1 MGAGVAANMRPELC
15 ELFYH
20 WAMSLETQI
29 PEELKTAMK
38 AKDKVRVGT
47 LRTILSGIKYL
58 KAEGRHDEVTD
69 DDVITIIN
77 REVKKR
83 RDSIEMYESN
93 NRPELAENEKA
104 EVAILMEYLPAQLTE
119 DEIRAIITET
129 IAEVGAASPADKGK
143 LMGALM
149 PKVKGKA
156 DGKLVN
162 TLVTELLA

>member
-1 MGAGVAANMRPELC
+1 
-15 ELFYH
+15 
-20 WAMSLETQI
+20 MSLETQI

-38 AKDKVRVGT
+38 AKDKVRVNT
-47 LRTILSGIKYL
+47 LRAILSGIKYL
-58 KAEGRHDEVTD
+58 RAEGGHDTVTD
-69 DDVITIIN
+69 EDVLTIIN

-129 IAEVGAASPADKGK
+129 IAEVGAAGPSDKGK

-162 TLVTELLA
+162 TLVTELLS

>member
-1 MGAGVAANMRPELC
+1 
-15 ELFYH
+15 
-20 WAMSLETQI
+20 MSLEAQI

-38 AKDKVRVGT
+38 AKDKVRVNT
-47 LRTILSGIKYL
+47 LRAILSGIKYL
-58 KAEGRHDEVTD
+58 KAEGGHDEVTD
-69 DDVITIIN
+69 DEVITIIN

-129 IAEVGAASPADKGK
+129 IAEVGAAGPSDKGK

>member
-1 MGAGVAANMRPELC
+1 MRPI
-15 ELFYH
+15 
-20 WAMSLETQI
+20 SLETQI

-38 AKDKVRVGT
+38 AKDKVRVNT
-47 LRTILSGIKYL
+47 LRAVLSGIKYL
-58 KAEGRHDEVTD
+58 RAEGGHDEISD

-83 RDSIEMYESN
+83 RDSIEMYEAN
-93 NRPELAENEKA
+93 NRPELADNEKA
-104 EVAILMEYLPAQLTE
+104 EVAILMEYLPAQLSE
-119 DEIRAIITET
+119 DEIRAIITDT
-129 IAEVGAASPADKGK
+129 IAEVGATSPSDKGK

-156 DGKLVN
+156 DGKVVN

>member
-1 MGAGVAANMRPELC
+1 
-15 ELFYH
+15 
-20 WAMSLETQI
+20 MSLETQI

-38 AKDKVRVGT
+38 AKDKVRVNT
-47 LRTILSGIKYL
+47 LRAILSGIKYL
-58 KAEGRHDEVTD
+58 RAEGGHDEITD

-104 EVAILMEYLPAQLTE
+104 EVAILMEYLPAQLTD
-119 DEIRAIITET
+119 DEIRVIITET
-129 IAEVGAASPADKGK
+129 IAEVGASGPGDKGK

>member
-1 MGAGVAANMRPELC
+1 
-15 ELFYH
+15 
-20 WAMSLETQI
+20 MSLETQI

-38 AKDKVRVGT
+38 AKDKVRVNT
-47 LRTILSGIKYL
+47 LRAILSGIKYL
-58 KAEGRHDEVTD
+58 KAEGGHDEVTD

-93 NRPELAENEKA
+93 NRPELAENEQA
-104 EVAILMEYLPAQLTE
+104 EVAILLEYLPAQLTE
-119 DEIRAIITET
+119 DEIRAIITDT
-129 IAEVGAASPADKGK
+129 IAEVGATGPSDKGK
-143 LMGALM
+143 LMGTLM

>member
-1 MGAGVAANMRPELC
+1 
-15 ELFYH
+15 
-20 WAMSLETQI
+20 MSLETQI

-38 AKDKVRVGT
+38 AKDKVRVNT
-47 LRTILSGIKYL
+47 LRAILSGIKYL
-58 KAEGRHDEVTD
+58 KAEGGHDDVTD

-83 RDSIEMYESN
+83 RDSIEMYEAN
-93 NRPELAENEKA
+93 NRPELAENEQA
-104 EVAILMEYLPAQLTE
+104 EVAILLEYLPAQLTE
-119 DEIRAIITET
+119 DEIRAIITDT
-129 IAEVGAASPADKGK
+129 IAEVGATGPSDKGK
-143 LMGALM
+143 LMGTLM

>member
-1 MGAGVAANMRPELC
+1 
-15 ELFYH
+15 
-20 WAMSLETQI
+20 MSLETQI

-38 AKDKVRVGT
+38 AKDKVRVNT
-47 LRTILSGIKYL
+47 LRAILSGIKYL
-58 KAEGRHDEVTD
+58 RAEGGHDEISD

-129 IAEVGAASPADKGK
+129 IAEVGAAGPSDKGK

>member
-1 MGAGVAANMRPELC
+1 
-15 ELFYH
+15 
-20 WAMSLETQI
+20 MSLETQI

-38 AKDKVRVGT
+38 AKDKVRVNT
-47 LRTILSGIKYL
+47 LRAILSGIKYL
-58 KAEGRHDEVTD
+58 RAEGGHDEISD

-104 EVAILMEYLPAQLTE
+104 EVAILMEYLPAQLTD
-119 DEIRAIITET
+119 DEIRVIITET
-129 IAEVGAASPADKGK
+129 IAEVGASGPGDKGK

>member
-1 MGAGVAANMRPELC
+1 MRP
-15 ELFYH
+15 
-20 WAMSLETQI
+20 MSLETQI

-38 AKDKVRVGT
+38 AKDKVRVNT
-47 LRTILSGIKYL
+47 LRAVLSGIKYL
-58 KAEGRHDEVTD
+58 RAEGGHDEISD

-83 RDSIEMYESN
+83 RDSIEMYEAN
-93 NRPELAENEKA
+93 NRPELADNEKA
-104 EVAILMEYLPAQLTE
+104 EVAILMEYLPAQLSE
-119 DEIRAIITET
+119 DEIRAIITDT
-129 IAEVGAASPADKGK
+129 IAEVGATSPSDKGK

-156 DGKLVN
+156 DGKVVN

>member
-1 MGAGVAANMRPELC
+1 
-15 ELFYH
+15 
-20 WAMSLETQI
+20 MSLETQI

-38 AKDKVRVGT
+38 AKDKVRVNT
-47 LRTILSGIKYL
+47 LRAVLSGIKYL
-58 KAEGRHDEVTD
+58 RAEGGHDEISD

-83 RDSIEMYESN
+83 RDSIEMYEAN
-93 NRPELAENEKA
+93 NRPELADNEKA
-104 EVAILMEYLPAQLTE
+104 EVAILMEYLPAQLSE
-119 DEIRAIITET
+119 DEIRAIITDT
-129 IAEVGAASPADKGK
+129 IAEVGATSPSDKGK

-156 DGKLVN
+156 DGKVVN